1 MVAAP
6 FVAVLKF
13 QTASGRP
20 FSYRCTVSDVA
31 AAFYIFPDGDS
42 KVRLPS
48 DEPSYLVDM
57 ILSLAGTDTTNA
69 DIFANGKTTG
79 EQVQNAANLATNV
92 SRQFMGAPIGF
103 KPGAEVR
110 FTQRA

>member
-1 MVAAP
+1 MAAAA

-20 FSYRCTVSDVA
+20 FQYRCTVSDVA
-31 AAFYIFPDGDS
+31 SAFYLFPDGDS
-42 KVRLPS
+42 KVRLPT
-48 DEPSYLVDM
+48 DEPSYLVDA
-57 ILSLAGTDTTNA
+57 ILSAAGTDTTYA

-79 EQVQNAANLATNV
+79 EQIQNAANLNTNV

-103 KPGAEVR
+103 KPGAEIR
-110 FTQRA
+110 LTQRA